1 MHLHNGISHLAVAA
15 RPAMPQMSGGF
26 GIRRQPREESQ
37 AAGMF
42 RAAARNEGFRFV
54 GRGRRLDRSP
64 DLISGGSGSAEG
76 KNKSEKP
83 PNPRLVFSR
92 ASVIQ
97 KNKKKQK
104 RKQASQSNLNQ
115 RGLQV

>member
-37 AAGMF
+37 AEGMF
-42 RAAARNEGFRFV
+42 RAA
-54 GRGRRLDRSP
+54 GRRLDRSP
-64 DLISGGSGSAEG
+64 DPDIRRIRQCRRKKQNG
-76 KNKSEKP
+76 KAPKSEAGVLKSSR
-83 PNPRLVFSR
+83 NP
-92 ASVIQ
+92 
-97 KNKKKQK
+97 KNIKKQK
-104 RKQASQSNLNQ
+104 TKQASQSNLNQ